1 MNKREM
7 AATLAK
13 KTDISQAKA
22 LEVLNCIFDTAPG
35 HGIIAVELDAGRKV
49 TIPGFGTFGT
59 RKRAARTGTNPATG
73 AKIQI
78 AAKTHPYFKA
88 GKTLKERV
96 SDYCANGTEPKGIA
110 TIDIACETLRVA
122 EYLVPVLQ
130 EQLK

>member
-59 RKRAARTGTNPATG
+59 KQRAARTGVNPATRESIEIP
-73 AKIQI
+73 ARNY
-78 AAKTHPYFKA
+78 PFFRP
-88 GKTLKERV
+88 GKNLKERV
-96 SDYCANGTEPKGIA
+96 A
-110 TIDIACETLRVA
+110 T
-122 EYLVPVLQ
+122 
-130 EQLK
+130 